1 MSTSADFLLES
12 SVSDFSAEYE
22 PRIIGFLC
30 NWCSYAGADRAG
42 ASQTTYPPNVS
53 IIKIMCT
60 GRIDPQF
67 ILKAFAS
74 GADGVIILACPPGD
88 CHYKEGNLRAAQR
101 HSLLARVL
109 EQMGI
114 ERERCRFDYVSA
126 GDGNKYAQVI
136 TDMVDTV
143 RHLGPL
149 SLSN

>member
-53 IIKIMCT
+53 IIKLMCT

-109 EQMGI
+109 EQMGV

>member
-53 IIKIMCT
+53 IIKLMCT

-67 ILKAFAS
+67 ILRAFAS

-109 EQMGI
+109 EQMGV